1 MVRPCQASR
10 GLAEPCQAECRGDE
24 LLRILAFHE
33 LGGIISPQ
41 GPWGRVIQGTG
52 GALALHSARPHR
64 VWAGQDWFREVKGE
78 VLGWPWE
85 FLSHFRDF
93 FSVERI

>member
-1 MVRPCQASR
+1 MQRGRAVANTGFPRARWDYFSPRPLGQ
-10 GLAEPCQAECRGDE
+10 GDS
-24 LLRILAFHE
+24 
-33 LGGIISPQ
+33 GD
-41 GPWGRVIQGTG
+41 WGV
-52 GALALHSARPHR
+52 LALHSARPHR